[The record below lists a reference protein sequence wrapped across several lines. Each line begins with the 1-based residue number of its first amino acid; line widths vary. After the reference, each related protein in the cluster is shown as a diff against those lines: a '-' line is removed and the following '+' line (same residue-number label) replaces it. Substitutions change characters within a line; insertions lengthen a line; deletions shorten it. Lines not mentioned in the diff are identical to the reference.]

1 MLKWVKI
8 STFAY
13 KEPDCKNTV
22 FNPPFIL
29 TAINIINT
37 LVDQYTWLRSG
48 RHRDGHKLRA
58 VSHVAPRTCVA
69 GKRSIRVNFQMDSR
83 GRNRKKRD
91 KSTLSRLFDW
101 TWAFTETLV
110 SKKTSKTNFAKMCSM
125 SNKFKQKDTNSWFH
139 NGTYLTEIKGCRNA
153 GRKDQAE
160 QVFQILRPKLW
171 PPVNMQNHF

>member
-1 MLKWVKI
+1 MEVTLGQVFNHLFCKYYHILLLSLSFWGGSFTFWVSKKQIAMLKWAKI
-8 STFAY
+8 TTFAY
-13 KEPDCKNTV
+13 EGPDCKNTV

-58 VSHVAPRTCVA
+58 LSHVAPRTCVA

-83 GRNRKKRD
+83 GRNRKKRE

-125 SNKFKQKDTNSWFH
+125 SNKFKT
-139 NGTYLTEIKGCRNA
+139 KG
-153 GRKDQAE
+153 
-160 QVFQILRPKLW
+160 
-171 PPVNMQNHF
+171 H